1 MKNFDLEISIEGF
14 SGPFDLLCS
23 LVENRKFRACDIKVS
38 KLVKIYGLYLIKT
51 KQAAPDTLAEFVY
64 MASGLILEKT
74 RSLLNTNPNTEL
86 EDQAQIQ
93 DYDFDREL
101 DYEQDLERDEK
112 FMQSLERYKPYRAAY
127 KLLSEKFS
135 QEQKSFRREIIV
147 TDEPVEK
154 PKLPVEYNIIENGVY
169 LLVSEWRRLHD
180 EFEKLREKLQAERD
194 ALSNADWDGFQ
205 NSGDDVQQIQIR
217 INELENI
224 LQDYE
229 CLSLNDICSSSRA
242 VLVVTILALLEMCRM
257 GKVFVRQ
264 DALFSDVK
272 IIRNF

>member
-147 TDEPVEK
+147 TDEPAEK

>member
-1 MKNFDLEISIEGF
+1 MVMKNFDLEISIEGF

-74 RSLLNTNPNTEL
+74 RSLLNTNLNAESD
-86 EDQAQIQ
+86 EQ

-127 KLLSEKFS
+127 KLLAEKFS
-135 QEQKSFRREIIV
+135 DEQKSFRREIIIP
-147 TDEPVEK
+147 DESVEK
-154 PKLPVEYNIIENGVY
+154 VKLPVEYNNIENGVY
-169 LLVSEWRRLHD
+169 LLASEWRRLHD
-180 EFEKLREKLQAERD
+180 EFAKLREKLQAERD
-194 ALSNADWDGFQ
+194 ALNNADWDGFS
-205 NSGDDVQQIQIR
+205 SGDDVQQIQIR

-242 VLVVTILALLEMCRM
+242 VLVVTVLALLEMCRM
-257 GKVFVRQ
+257 GKIFVKQ

>member
-74 RSLLNTNPNTEL
+74 RSLLNMNPNTEL

-147 TDEPVEK
+147 TDEPAEK